1 MNKKSNEKLIVIFT
15 IVLFFALL
23 YFCANLFDLLEF
35 KKVQAV
41 SSEGFIDIPKV
52 LKNKNPVNIA
62 KIIENNKNINI
73 REEMIYEEQ
82 DLEYN
87 TEYINNDKLPSGTIH
102 VSQIGIV
109 GSQDV
114 ITIKRFDGEELI
126 TEQIVA
132 SNIKK
137 APIDKIV
144 EVGTGRRNK

>member
-1 MNKKSNEKLIVIFT
+1 M
-15 IVLFFALL
+15 
-23 YFCANLFDLLEF
+23 LEF